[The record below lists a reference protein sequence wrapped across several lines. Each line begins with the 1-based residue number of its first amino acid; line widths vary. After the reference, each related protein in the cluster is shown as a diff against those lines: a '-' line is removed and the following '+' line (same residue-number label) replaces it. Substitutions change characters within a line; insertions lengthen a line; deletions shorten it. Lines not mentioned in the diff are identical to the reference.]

1 MIMGMAASSELLAAV
16 DRAVLGAEEAWPAFR
31 APRAAFRERV
41 LAVLEAAGSEAA
53 EALEDLHASDLYLAH
68 ACAIGVPA
76 AIEAFTARFLA
87 GPGSHI
93 REHKDVGADAVRRE
107 LEDTLLLGKSE
118 SGPQIAKYEGRGPLG
133 AFVKRAA
140 QFAAGTLRR
149 RAAAQREVE
158 WVDELASVICSP
170 PESAKRVVVSQYS
183 AVIQEAV
190 LAALW
195 TLERRQR
202 TVVRLHLTQ
211 GVSLTQIG
219 KMFNVTQ
226 PTVSRWLQ
234 AAVDHLYAEIRRAI
248 REAHGVEGSELESIV
263 RDVRSQ
269 IDLSLSRILRDTRA
283 PSSSS

>member
-1 MIMGMAASSELLAAV
+1 MTIGMAASSELLAAV
-16 DRAVLGAEEAWPAFR
+16 DKAVLGAEGAWPAFR
-31 APRAAFRERV
+31 SPRAAFRERV
-41 LAVLEAAGSEAA
+41 LTILEGAGTDSAETLEA
-53 EALEDLHASDLYLAH
+53 LHASDLYLAH

-76 AIEAFTARFLA
+76 AIEVFMARFLA
-87 GPGSHI
+87 GAGPYI
-93 REHKDVGADAVRRE
+93 REHKDVNADAIRRE
-107 LEDTLLLGKSE
+107 IEDTLLLGKNE

-170 PESAKRVVVSQYS
+170 PESTKRVVISRYS
-183 AVIQEAV
+183 AVIQKAV

-211 GVSLTQIG
+211 GVSLTRIG
-219 KMFNVTQ
+219 KMFNVNQSTA
-226 PTVSRWLQ
+226 SRWLQ

-248 REAHGVEGSELESIV
+248 REEHGVDGSELESIV

-269 IDLSLSRILRDTRA
+269 IDLSLSRILYDTRA